1 MNIREFVHVHAR
13 TTMLC
18 TLGCRLSSLPTQP
31 HTLRKSC
38 ADPCA
43 DIQKNAHMCEPTYST
58 PHPRAEP
65 VDCTWITV
73 RSSLACSDNLAA
85 IDRDCR
91 TLPHGQVRRGEKVQ
105 VRSYHNRLTFP
116 HLDHWGGACPRTHTL
131 HTLYDMY
138 MHICARG
145 SAADGSAR
153 GSKAIAHT
161 QTHTQA
167 RTRTRTLIRILFPR
181 SRELTVHQG
190 GHIASRSIHVQRIL
204 HYIRVG
210 GHIWGKRAD
219 LGPLHR
225 GGQNFVHEGISWF
238 SKTDEVVS
246 DRMKRTN
253 APVGP

>member
-105 VRSYHNRLTFP
+105 VRSYHNRLVFP
-116 HLDHWGGACPRTHTL
+116 HLDQIIVFVCPRTHTL

-161 QTHTQA
+161 QTSEAIMNSEFSGTREQDTNYLCMC
-167 RTRTRTLIRILFPR
+167 RT
-181 SRELTVHQG
+181 
-190 GHIASRSIHVQRIL
+190 
-204 HYIRVG
+204 
-210 GHIWGKRAD
+210 
-219 LGPLHR
+219 
-225 GGQNFVHEGISWF
+225 
-238 SKTDEVVS
+238 
-246 DRMKRTN
+246 
-253 APVGP
+253 